1 MRTRGCCHTLSSCLT
16 FFLSPPFLPWNQK
29 KKTFFFCFPFP
40 MSFLPSAFEEQQAWL
55 LLCYWV
61 GSVSELQEGS
71 VRQVLQAL
79 DILMEE
85 MKQSKQ
91 FSLLTCS
98 LH

>member
-1 MRTRGCCHTLSSCLT
+1 MLSYTQFMLN
-16 FFLSPPFLPWNQK
+16 FLFVSSFSPLEPEK
-29 KKTFFFCFPFP
+29 KDFFFCCFPFP